1 MGILLTL
8 WLHQGLLESIDGF
21 LSVVLRDA
29 HEFIGGKLHKVYGDV
44 FIRSN
49 NGEHNFDVLGP
60 APAPCGAECRTNSS
74 SALYSAFIA
83 LQLLVW
89 FI

>member
-1 MGILLTL
+1 M

-49 NGEHNFDVLGP
+49 NGEHNIWAWARARGDES
-60 APAPCGAECRTNSS
+60 ATNSF
-74 SALYSAFIA
+74 SALYSAFIVVG
-83 LQLLVW
+83 LVYL
-89 FI
+89 IV